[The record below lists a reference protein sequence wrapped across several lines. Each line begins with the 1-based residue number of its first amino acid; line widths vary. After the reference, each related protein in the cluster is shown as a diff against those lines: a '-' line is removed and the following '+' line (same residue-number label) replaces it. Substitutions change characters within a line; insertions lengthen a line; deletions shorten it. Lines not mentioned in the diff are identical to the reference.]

1 MCSMRPEDRDAAYLW
16 DMREAART
24 TRGLVAGMDLA
35 AFLEDRRTQLAVER
49 ALELVGEAAR
59 RVSPSFREAHPGL
72 PWRAIVGLRNV
83 LAHDYG
89 EVDPSRVYAV
99 ATRDVPALLS
109 ALETLLPP
117 EP

>member
-1 MCSMRPEDRDAAYLW
+1 MRPEDRDAAYLW

-24 TRGLVAGMDLA
+24 TRELVSGMDLDE
-35 AFLEDRRTQLAVER
+35 FLADRRTQLAVER
-49 ALELVGEAAR
+49 SLELVGEAAR
-59 RVSPSFREAHPGL
+59 RVTESLRAAHPGI

-89 EVDPSRVYAV
+89 DLDASRVFSAAV
-99 ATRDVPALLS
+99 RDIPALL
-109 ALETLLPP
+109 ALLESLLPP